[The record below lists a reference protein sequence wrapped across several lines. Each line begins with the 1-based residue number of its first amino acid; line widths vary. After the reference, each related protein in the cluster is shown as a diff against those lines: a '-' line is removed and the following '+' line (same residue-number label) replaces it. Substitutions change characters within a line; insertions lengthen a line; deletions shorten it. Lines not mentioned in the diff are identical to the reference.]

1 MPLLTA
7 LVIALVAV
15 VTPLHGWAQTAPY
28 QWSGFAGNAQ
38 HTALSSVTSQPLVR
52 IRWQTPVDLQPQDNG
67 GALLIH
73 YGSPVVTAANT
84 VIVPVK
90 VTRAGLY
97 RVEAHGGADGAV
109 KWKLVSD
116 YLLPPH
122 NWTPSYNPALTPTNR
137 LYFPGAGGTLL
148 FRDQPDSPTG
158 LSGRVAFY
166 GLPNFETRPAVFAR
180 NVMINTP
187 LTSDS
192 AGNIY
197 FGFQVAGSTP
207 LNLKSGIARV
217 TANGTGTW
225 IAASAAAADAT
236 MTKVV
241 HNSAPALSGDGS
253 ALYVAINNS
262 DGTSSGPGYLVK
274 LDSQTLAPIAR
285 VRLKD
290 PVSGLDASLPDDGTA
305 SPTVGPDG
313 DVYFGVL
320 ENPFPSNNDRGWLLH
335 FNGALTQT
343 KIPGAFGWDDTASIV
358 PASAVPSYTG
368 ASSYLLMT
376 KYNNYAG
383 AGGDGVNK
391 IAVLDPNT
399 SMIDPVTGGTV
410 MDEVLT
416 IIGPTPDPSPGHP
429 DAVREW
435 CINTAVVDPA
445 TNSVLVNS
453 EDGKLYRWDLTTN
466 TFTQTVDLTEGI
478 FEAYTPTLVGA
489 DGTVYAINN
498 AILFAVGL

>member
-1 MPLLTA
+1 
-7 LVIALVAV
+7 
-15 VTPLHGWAQTAPY
+15 
-28 QWSGFAGNAQ
+28 
-38 HTALSSVTSQPLVR
+38 VR
-52 IRWQTPVDLQPQDNG
+52 IRWQTPVDLQPQDSG
-67 GALLIH
+67 GELLIH

-90 VTRAGLY
+90 VTRGGVY
-97 RVEAHGGADGAV
+97 RVEAHSGADGTLQ
-109 KWKLVSD
+109 WKLLSD
-116 YLLPPH
+116 YVLPPH
-122 NWTPSYNPALTPTNR
+122 NWTPSYNPVLTPTNR

-158 LSGRVAFY
+158 PTGRVAFY
-166 GLPNFETRPAVFAR
+166 GIGNFEARAGVFAR

-187 LTSDS
+187 LTSDG
-192 AGNIY
+192 AGNVY
-197 FGFQVAGSTP
+197 FGFQVLGPAP
-207 LNLKSGIARV
+207 LNLKSGVARV
-217 TANGTGTW
+217 TPTGAGTW
-225 IAASAAAADAT
+225 ISAAEAAVDAA
-236 MTKVV
+236 MKKVV
-241 HNSAPALSGDGS
+241 HNSAPALSRDGS

-274 LDSQTLAPIAR
+274 LDSQTLAPLAR

-290 PVSGLDASLPDDGTA
+290 PVSGADASLPDNGTA

-335 FNGALTQT
+335 FDGTLAQK

-358 PASAVPSYTG
+358 PAAAVPSYAG
-368 ASSYLLMT
+368 QSVYLLMT

-410 MDEVLT
+410 SPGIYEVLDVLGRERSLARLRVARARLDT
-416 IIGPTPDPSPGHP
+416 
-429 DAVREW
+429 DAAHAR
-435 CINTAVVDPA
+435 P
-445 TNSVLVNS
+445 
-453 EDGKLYRWDLTTN
+453 
-466 TFTQTVDLTEGI
+466 
-478 FEAYTPTLVGA
+478 
-489 DGTVYAINN
+489 
-498 AILFAVGL
+498 